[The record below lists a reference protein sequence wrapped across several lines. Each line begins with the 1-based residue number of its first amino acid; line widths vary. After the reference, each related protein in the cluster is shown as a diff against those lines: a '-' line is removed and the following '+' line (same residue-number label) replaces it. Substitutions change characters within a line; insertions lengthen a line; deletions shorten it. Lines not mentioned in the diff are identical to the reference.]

1 MNLPIVELTYA
12 FGFDAAHR
20 FDSFPVGH
28 PNRRMHGH
36 SFQVEVAVRGTPD
49 PTTGFLVEF
58 TRMETACGVL
68 RDMLDHRVL
77 NEINGLEQPSL
88 ERLSIWVWEHLAE
101 KFPSLARV
109 TVRRDSRGQSCTYR
123 GPADSQKVSPSLGKP

>member
-1 MNLPIVELTYA
+1 MSSPIVELTYA

-20 FDSFPVGH
+20 FDAFPAGH

-49 PTTGFLVEF
+49 PTSGFVVEF
-58 TRMETACGVL
+58 TQLERACGTL
-68 RDMLDHRVL
+68 RDTLDHRVL
-77 NEINGLEQPSL
+77 NKIEGLKQPSL
-88 ERLSIWVWEHLAE
+88 ERLSIWIWERLAE
-101 KFPSLARV
+101 KVPSLMRV

-123 GPADSQKVSPSLGKP
+123 GPVDS

>member
-1 MNLPIVELTYA
+1 MSSPIVELTYA

-20 FDSFPVGH
+20 FDAFPVGH

-49 PTTGFLVEF
+49 PTTGFVVEF
-58 TRMETACGVL
+58 TQIETVCGDL
-68 RDMLDHRVL
+68 RDTLDHRVL
-77 NEINGLEQPSL
+77 NEIKALEQPSL
-88 ERLSIWVWEHLAE
+88 ERLSIWIWEHLAG
-101 KFPSLARV
+101 KIPSLVRV

-123 GPADSQKVSPSLGKP
+123 GPGDS

>member
-1 MNLPIVELTYA
+1 MNPPIVELTYA

-20 FDSFPVGH
+20 FDAFPEGH

-49 PTTGFLVEF
+49 PTTGFVVEF
-58 TRMETACGVL
+58 TRLETACDAL
-68 RDMLDHRVL
+68 HNALDHRVL
-77 NEINGLEQPSL
+77 NDIKALEQPSL
-88 ERLSIWVWEHLAE
+88 ERLSIWIWECLAE
-101 KFPSLARV
+101 EVEGLARV

-123 GPADSQKVSPSLGKP
+123 GPGDTSPKMTMRST

>member
-1 MNLPIVELTYA
+1 MSSPFVELTYA

-20 FDSFPVGH
+20 FDAFPEGH

-49 PTTGFLVEF
+49 PTTGFVVEF
-58 TRMETACGVL
+58 TQLETACGVL
-68 RDMLDHRVL
+68 RDKLDHRVL
-77 NEINGLEQPSL
+77 NEIEGLEQPSL
-88 ERLSIWVWEHLAE
+88 ERLSIWIWERLAE
-101 KFPSLARV
+101 KIPNLARV

-123 GPADSQKVSPSLGKP
+123 GPGNS

>member
-1 MNLPIVELTYA
+1 MSSPIVELTYA

-20 FDSFPVGH
+20 FDAFPADH

-49 PTTGFLVEF
+49 PTTGFVVEF
-58 TRMETACGVL
+58 TQLETACGAL
-68 RDMLDHRVL
+68 RDTLDHRVL
-77 NEINGLEQPSL
+77 NEIEGLEQPSL
-88 ERLSIWVWEHLAE
+88 ERLSVWIWERLAGRIS
-101 KFPSLARV
+101 SLARV

-123 GPADSQKVSPSLGKP
+123 GPVDR

>member
-1 MNLPIVELTYA
+1 MSSPTVDLTYT

-20 FDSFPVGH
+20 FDAFPEGH

-49 PTTGFLVEF
+49 AATGFVVEF
-58 TRMETACGVL
+58 TQLEAACGTL
-68 RDMLDHRVL
+68 RETLDHRVL
-77 NEINGLEQPSL
+77 NEIEGLEQPSL
-88 ERLSIWVWEHLAE
+88 ERLSIWIWECLAE
-101 KFPSLARV
+101 EIPGLARV

-123 GPADSQKVSPSLGKP
+123 GPVVGQVIR

>member
-1 MNLPIVELTYA
+1 MNQPIVELTYA

-20 FDSFPVGH
+20 FDAFPEGH

-49 PTTGFLVEF
+49 PTTGFVVDF
-58 TRMETACGVL
+58 TQMQSACGTL

-77 NEINGLEQPSL
+77 NEIPALEQPSL
-88 ERLSIWVWEHLAE
+88 ERLSIWIWKRLAE
-101 KFPSLARV
+101 NLPGLVRV
-109 TVRRDSRGQSCTYR
+109 TVRRDSRGQSCTYH
-123 GPADSQKVSPSLGKP
+123 GPADS

>member
-1 MNLPIVELTYA
+1 MSSPIVELTYA

-20 FDSFPVGH
+20 FDAFPEGH

-49 PTTGFLVEF
+49 PTSGFVVEF
-58 TRMETACGVL
+58 TQLERACGAL
-68 RDMLDHRVL
+68 RDTLDHRLL
-77 NEINGLEQPSL
+77 NEIEGLEQPSL
-88 ERLSIWVWEHLAE
+88 ERLSIWIWEQLAE
-101 KFPSLARV
+101 KIPSLMRV

-123 GPADSQKVSPSLGKP
+123 GPVDG

>member
-1 MNLPIVELTYA
+1 MSSPIVELTYA

-20 FDSFPVGH
+20 FDAFPVGH

-49 PTTGFLVEF
+49 PTTGFVMEF
-58 TRMETACGVL
+58 NQIETACGAL
-68 RDMLDHRVL
+68 RGTLDHRVL
-77 NEINGLEQPSL
+77 NEIKALEQPSL
-88 ERLSIWVWEHLAE
+88 ERLSIWIWEHLAE
-101 KFPSLARV
+101 KIPSLARV

-123 GPADSQKVSPSLGKP
+123 GPGDS

>member
-1 MNLPIVELTYA
+1 MNLPIVELTYG

-20 FDSFPVGH
+20 FDAFPEGH

-49 PTTGFLVEF
+49 PTTGFVVDF
-58 TRMETACGVL
+58 TQMQSTCGAL

-77 NEINGLEQPSL
+77 NEIPALEQPSL
-88 ERLSIWVWEHLAE
+88 ERLSIWIWKHLAE
-101 KFPSLARV
+101 TLPSLVRV

-123 GPADSQKVSPSLGKP
+123 GPADR

>member
-1 MNLPIVELTYA
+1 MSSPIVELTYA

-20 FDSFPVGH
+20 FDAFPVGH

-49 PTTGFLVEF
+49 PTTGFVVEF
-58 TRMETACGVL
+58 TQIETACGAL
-68 RDMLDHRVL
+68 RDTLDHRVL
-77 NEINGLEQPSL
+77 NEIKALEQPSL
-88 ERLSIWVWEHLAE
+88 ERLSIWIWEHLAE
-101 KFPSLARV
+101 KIPSLARV

-123 GPADSQKVSPSLGKP
+123 GPGNS